1 MKRPFLGDV
10 SRRLHQTCSPDDAIE
25 PGNVCAGY
33 QQLPLPYQEFAGL
46 LAKWQAN
53 DPALL
58 TFHPADTI
66 ITTVLH
72 KPHVLPVS
80 FAYTD
85 GFSRALFSHILSRA
99 EPVIKEAL
107 HSGQT
112 LVVAKDSEIL
122 YELQWALLKRISDVW
137 ALERVD
143 ETDNFMVYKLAEKRP
158 FQRGRALSCPTDRS
172 RHAMV
177 FEPASPRAPAAR
189 RV

>member
-1 MKRPFLGDV
+1 
-10 SRRLHQTCSPDDAIE
+10 
-25 PGNVCAGY
+25 
-33 QQLPLPYQEFAGL
+33 
-46 LAKWQAN
+46 
-53 DPALL
+53 
-58 TFHPADTI
+58 
-66 ITTVLH
+66 LH

-112 LVVAKDSEIL
+112 LVVAKESEIL

-143 ETDNFMVYKLAEKRP
+143 ETDNFMVYKLADKTALPAGPRIVLPDRP
-158 FQRGRALSCPTDRS
+158 VKTRNGF
-172 RHAMV
+172 
-177 FEPASPRAPAAR
+177 
-189 RV
+189 